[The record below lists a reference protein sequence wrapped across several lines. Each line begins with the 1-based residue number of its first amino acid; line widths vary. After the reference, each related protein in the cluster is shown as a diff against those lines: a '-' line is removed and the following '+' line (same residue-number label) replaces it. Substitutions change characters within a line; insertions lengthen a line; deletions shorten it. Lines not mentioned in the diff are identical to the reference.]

1 MTNLPFEVPTTSANK
16 GDTDGMDF
24 EARGQWALVLHRFLH
39 NGQAM
44 TGLLAFTLMLLVSGV
59 YTALHPNQFSH
70 LSTDFNQGPSAAHLF
85 GTNGIGIDM
94 LAQILKGI
102 LQDLQ
107 VAVLVAVM
115 SVVIGTLVGAFAGY
129 YGGKIDNLLMR
140 FVDLVL
146 VIPVLVVLIMLAHIV
161 AQQADNWFYLAI
173 IIGALSWT
181 YIARLVRAEFLS
193 LRERDFVEAS
203 RALGA
208 SDWRIISR
216 HMIPNA
222 IGPIIVNAT
231 ITVAGA
237 IVLEATLSYL
247 GLGIQPPAVS
257 LGLLIE
263 QGQSAAT
270 TEYWLFVY
278 PAAFLLALI
287 ISVFFIGDGLRAAL
301 DPRKNRVRS

>member
-1 MTNLPFEVPTTSANK
+1 MTKQASEEPLASQHDV
-16 GDTDGMDF
+16 DGMEF
-24 EARGQWALVLHRFLH
+24 ESRGQWAMVVRRFVH

-44 TGLLAFTLMLLVSGV
+44 TGLVAFALMLLVSGV
-59 YTALHPNQFSH
+59 YTALHPNQYSA
-70 LSTDFNQGPSAAHLF
+70 LSTAFNQGPSAAHIF

-94 LAQILKGI
+94 LAQILKGV

-107 VAVLVAVM
+107 VAVLVAAM

-129 YGGKIDNLLMR
+129 YGGKVDNVLMR

-161 AQQADNWFYLAI
+161 AQQANNWFYLAI
-173 IIGALSWT
+173 IIGSLSWT

-193 LRERDFVEAS
+193 LRERDFVEAA

-222 IGPIIVNAT
+222 VGPIIVNAT

-237 IVLEATLSYL
+237 IVLESTLSYL

-278 PAAFLLALI
+278 PAAFLLMLI
-287 ISVFFIGDGLRAAL
+287 VSVFFIGDGLRAAL